1 MRFTEHEMTA
11 ALTGAAKAVL
21 AAQSKDVRRG
31 KQDVDTLWDEM
42 DRFQRYTLLDSLG
55 TQVLPVLVALPDVDV
70 EPGTRPTFTDEQ
82 VMAAVEEQVGDEL
95 GRLKRKVAVQAR
107 VALVQLALANVPP
120 RIDPDALIVPD
131 HL

>member
-21 AAQSKDVRRG
+21 AAQTKDVRRG
-31 KQDVDTLWDEM
+31 KQDVDAVWDEM

-82 VMAAVEEQVGDEL
+82 ISTAVEGQVTDEL